1 MSIIGIPIGLY
12 GYLFP
17 GNINLMVLDLYAS
30 KKYRLLAGVLAL
42 IILFES
48 IYCLLTLLL
57 LGGLPQS
64 SHWYKLLQA
73 GSFVLILAMGIWML
87 MESRKS
93 KQAIQKNTLYRG
105 IINTIIHPQQIPFW
119 LIIGVVINP
128 MMKFGMDVFALAGF
142 VFFNA
147 IGTLLAMGIYMFFGN
162 KILQYFNLNL
172 SYINRAMGFVYVTIG
187 GYSFLNLFVGLYKMI

>member
-42 IILFES
+42 IVLFES

-57 LGGLPQS
+57 LGGLTQS
-64 SHWYKLLQA
+64 SHWYKSLQA
-73 GSFVLILAMGIWML
+73 GSFILILVMGVWML
-87 MESRKS
+87 LESRKS
-93 KQAIQKNTLYRG
+93 KQAVHKNTLYRG
-105 IINTIIHPQQIPFW
+105 IINVIIHPQQIPFW

-128 MMKFGMDVFALAGF
+128 LMKFGMDVFAMAGF
-142 VFFNA
+142 IIFNA
-147 IGTLLAMGIYMFFGN
+147 AGTLLAMGIYMFFGN
-162 KILQYFNLNL
+162 EILQYFKLNL
-172 SYINRAMGFVYVTIG
+172 SNINKMMGVVYIGIG
-187 GYSFLNLFVGLYKMI
+187 GYSLIRFFVG